1 MIPESLRSVVDRH
14 GDRLAIIDGDQRIT
28 YGEFFERVQSVREW
42 LRNVLGPQPG
52 IIAVSLDNSWLFAAY
67 FFAISELGGASM
79 CCNPQWRAAEL
90 RPLARRLGFRAAVV
104 DPRWTAEW
112 NQILDLIPGGL
123 LFPADKMPAG
133 NPAAGAS
140 SPPRATADG
149 LNAPAAYLS
158 TSGSLGL
165 PRLVPRSHRNLIA
178 VAENVALALGTGPG
192 WRFLSVVPFYYS
204 NGFHN
209 SMLVPLLS
217 GATAVMMP
225 KFSTGACEEL
235 VRHEQVNTLIG
246 SPFLYGSLLDG
257 VRNPASLSS
266 MQRCFSAGGRMPSG
280 VIERWQARFGVPIRQ
295 LYGMTETGVIAL
307 ESSEPAPGSS
317 AGACVGQPIH
327 GVEVAVFGTDGLK
340 AAPGEIGELA
350 VRSAAVMSG
359 YAGEG
364 ESDSVCFHDGFFHTG
379 DLGFLDSGGVLHLTG
394 RIGRVMNI
402 AGIKVDPVEVE
413 RAVEMLAGVAS
424 CHVDAVP
431 NGAGGEVIR
440 ARVVPREGF
449 QVTRREVIEQC
460 RRHIADYKFPRVIE
474 FLENSPITIAGKT
487 SRQAA
492 PGDSRT

>member
-1 MIPESLRSVVDRH
+1 M
-14 GDRLAIIDGDQRIT
+14 
-28 YGEFFERVQSVREW
+28 
-42 LRNVLGPQPG
+42 
-52 IIAVSLDNSWLFAAY
+52 SLDNSWLFAAC

-112 NQILDLIPGGL
+112 DQILDLIPGGL

-133 NPAAGAS
+133 NPAPGAS
-140 SPPRATADG
+140 SPPSVTADG

-178 VAENVALALGTGPG
+178 VTENVGHALGTGPG

-225 KFSTGACEEL
+225 KFSPGPCAER
-235 VRHEQVNTLIG
+235 VHREQINMLIG

-257 VRNPASLSS
+257 VRDPALLSS
-266 MQRCFSAGGRMPSG
+266 LKQCFSAGGRMPSG
-280 VIERWQARFGVPIRQ
+280 AIERWQARFGVPIRQ
-295 LYGMTETGVIAL
+295 IYGMTETGVIAL
-307 ESSEPAPGSS
+307 ESSEPTPGSS
-317 AGACVGQPIH
+317 TGACVGQPIR

-340 AAPGEIGELA
+340 AAPSEIGELA
-350 VRSAAVMSG
+350 VRSEAVMSG
-359 YAGEG
+359 YFGEG
-364 ESDSVCFHDGFFHTG
+364 EACPGRFHDGFFHTG

-402 AGIKVDPVEVE
+402 AGVKVDPVEVE

-424 CHVDAVP
+424 CHVDTVP
-431 NGAGGEVIR
+431 NGEGGEVIR
-440 ARVVPREGF
+440 ARVVQREGF

-460 RRHIADYKFPRVIE
+460 RRHVADYKFPRVIE
-474 FLENSPITIAGKT
+474 LLENSPVTIAGKIP
-487 SRQAA
+487 RQAR
-492 PGDSRT
+492 PPDPF